1 MLTPLKLN
9 QTGFFPFLDLLNSLW
24 GHFIRKPLSG
34 EGQII
39 FLGLMLFLTGLI
51 QSPVE
56 SPDLSLFFVGF
67 FLKLLLFDS
76 IFMVFWSQLFHQHDE
91 VFILMLK
98 FEQLIIQRL
107 MMIFRM
113 FGTFGRCELYGR
125 LLFDQ
130 VHKEL
135 LGLLW
140 SFEDFLYEVKLVF
153 GLEKSFNEEPDKFL
167 YFLDRFVFGYFN
179 GVNFIAKLLPDMNAP
194 KLVNGL
200 DQRLNVLDAVN
211 ESKGLQNNFV
221 RKAVLKLFER
231 CNDMVQMNAIGEC
244 LDWGYWL
251 WTKVKPVEVLQI
263 RGGAGHLD
271 FVIVAM
277 FGLRLGSCYYF

>member
-1 MLTPLKLN
+1 
-9 QTGFFPFLDLLNSLW
+9 
-24 GHFIRKPLSG
+24 
-34 EGQII
+34 
-39 FLGLMLFLTGLI
+39 
-51 QSPVE
+51 
-56 SPDLSLFFVGF
+56 
-67 FLKLLLFDS
+67 
-76 IFMVFWSQLFHQHDE
+76 MVFWSQLFHQPDE

-107 MMIFRM
+107 MMIFSGFR
-113 FGTFGRCELYGR
+113 TFGRCELYGC

-153 GLEKSFNEEPDKFL
+153 GLKKSFNEEPDKFL
-167 YFLDRFVFGYFN
+167 NFFDRFVFGNFN
-179 GVNFIAKLLPDMNAP
+179 SVNLIAKLLPDMNAT

-200 DQRLNVLDAVN
+200 DQSLHILDAVN
-211 ESKGLQNNFV
+211 KSKRLQNNFI
-221 RKAVLKLFER
+221 RKTVLKLFER
-231 CNDMVQMNAIGEC
+231 CNDMVQMNAIGEL

-251 WTKVKPVEVLQI
+251 WAKVKPVEVLQI
-263 RGGAGHLD
+263 RGSAGHLD

-277 FGLRLGSCYYF
+277 VDFWLGSCYYF